1 MYKCHGGDHSKWSN
15 FFYVERLEPWKRIW
29 FCIFFGVNL
38 PGRSKG
44 VLCFTCRS
52 WKMVKPRV
60 TRICRRSEAG
70 DVQRF
75 QNRATPCKCHHL
87 LLISNK
93 TRYSTYARLSSRTNI
108 NNKQIVMKLT
118 WFLFLHFVCTSR
130 CVLIWYEILTKI
142 YFLNNFDTC
151 VHTVLCA
158 F

>member
-1 MYKCHGGDHSKWSN
+1 
-15 FFYVERLEPWKRIW
+15 
-29 FCIFFGVNL
+29 VNL

-108 NNKQIVMKLT
+108 NNTNCDEIDLIFVSALCMYVPLCFDMIWNT
-118 WFLFLHFVCTSR
+118 YENLFF
-130 CVLIWYEILTKI
+130 E
-142 YFLNNFDTC
+142 
-151 VHTVLCA
+151 
-158 F
+158 